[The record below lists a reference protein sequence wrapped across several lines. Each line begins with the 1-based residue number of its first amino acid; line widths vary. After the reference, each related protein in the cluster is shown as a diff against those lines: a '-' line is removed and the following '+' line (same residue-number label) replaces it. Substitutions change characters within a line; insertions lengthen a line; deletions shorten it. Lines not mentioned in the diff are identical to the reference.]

1 MPSTTTLTGEDPHG
15 GVVSI
20 HPGGALVMCD
30 HRADT
35 WRTYYAPR
43 RSGTVES
50 VFNEV
55 VASRRSSDRI
65 IIAQQDL
72 GILATAKAALERSV
86 PLENLSSTQQAT
98 LAIDDALR
106 DVDTRTAA
114 LYVFAIEYAYL
125 SGDRA
130 TPAALLSDHALI
142 RSAKAL
148 RGELDGPWKVR
159 TERFLAAYDSGKPF
173 SIPALIRFGSDGS

>member
-1 MPSTTTLTGEDPHG
+1 MPSTTTLTGADPHG
-15 GVVSI
+15 GIVSL

-30 HRADT
+30 HHTDT
-35 WRTYYAPR
+35 WRTYYTPR
-43 RSGTVES
+43 RNGTVES

-55 VASRRSSDRI
+55 VAGKRSSDKI
-65 IIAQQDL
+65 IVAQQDL
-72 GILATAKAALERSV
+72 GILAKAKAARERRV
-86 PLENLSSTQQAT
+86 PLESLSSTQQVT

-125 SGDRA
+125 RGDRA
-130 TPAALLSDHALI
+130 TPAALLSDHAI
-142 RSAKAL
+142 ISSAKVL

-159 TERFLAAYDSGKPF
+159 AEKFLAAYDSGKPF
-173 SIPALIRFGSDGS
+173 SIPALIHFGSDGS